1 MKMVII
7 VSSLVMSFALNAQT
21 IQGKV
26 VRVANGDAT
35 TILDS
40 TNVQNKVR
48 FLGIEVGGTLDVHD
62 KAVRDSLGLKE
73 PSIVTLANEKF
84 TYYECDSK
92 CPRDG
97 YDEYF
102 VDVSTNKVVLGLVAS
117 IKCRDKEETKS
128 KVSKVC
134 EELKKEFGDRIAPLG
149 EYCVWVSNG
158 DNYVDVNIQ
167 KAKFKDIVE
176 RNNNPKSCSSQK

>member
-26 VRVANGDAT
+26 VRVVNGDAT

-102 VDVSTNKVVLGLVAS
+102 VDVSTNNVVLGVVAS
-117 IKCRDKEETKS
+117 IKCRDEEDSMS
-128 KVSKVC
+128 KASKVC

-149 EYCVWVSNG
+149 EYCLWVSNG